1 MKPAKHVAL
10 EASALHSPRASSLV
24 YVAIGMVFGIVL
36 VKSEVL
42 SWFRIQEMFRFQAFH
57 MYGIIGSALV
67 VAAGSVAILKRYR
80 IAALDGELISLP
92 PKDMGRGYRY
102 WIGGTVF
109 GLGWALTGACP
120 GPLFA
125 LFGAGVPVMS
135 VAVVSAIAGAW
146 LYGYLR
152 PILPH

>member
-1 MKPAKHVAL
+1 
-10 EASALHSPRASSLV
+10 
-24 YVAIGMVFGIVL
+24 
-36 VKSEVL
+36 
-42 SWFRIQEMFRFQAFH
+42 
-57 MYGIIGSALV
+57 MYGIIGSALM

-125 LFGAGVPVMS
+125 LLGAGVTVMS

>member
-1 MKPAKHVAL
+1 MMKPAKHVAI
-10 EASALHSPRASSLV
+10 EASARRSPRGSSLV

-57 MYGIIGSALV
+57 MYGIIGSALM
-67 VAAGSVAILKRYR
+67 VAAGSVALLKRCR
-80 IAALDGELISLP
+80 IAALDGELINLS

-109 GLGWALTGACP
+109 
-120 GPLFA
+120 
-125 LFGAGVPVMS
+125 
-135 VAVVSAIAGAW
+135 
-146 LYGYLR
+146 
-152 PILPH
+152 

>member
-1 MKPAKHVAL
+1 MDSHTLHRGPGTWVYFVAGVL
-10 EASALHSPRASSLV
+10 
-24 YVAIGMVFGIVL
+24 FGIVITRG
-36 VKSEVL
+36 EVI

>member
-10 EASALHSPRASSLV
+10 EASAPHSPRGSSLV

-102 WIGGTVF
+102 WIGGIVF

-125 LFGAGVPVMS
+125 LLGAGATVMS
-135 VAVVSAIAGAW
+135 VAVVSAIGGAW